1 MGRIRNAS
9 ERFSSARRY
18 LIESYIEGERSL
30 LIAAMRDVAAGLVA
44 LERVPLTSN
53 AARTSLDT
61 LRSMMP
67 TVRSEEAFVEMIERM
82 DRVMFASAVDTLAS
96 WLYFSTDRAH

>member
-53 AARTSLDT
+53 AARTSIET

-67 TVRSEEAFVEMIERM
+67 TVRSEEAFVETIERM
-82 DRVMFASAVDTLAS
+82 DRITFAGAVDTLAS
-96 WLYFSTDRAH
+96 WLYFSTERTH

>member
-30 LIAAMRDVAAGLVA
+30 LLAAMRDVSAGLKA
-44 LERVPLTSN
+44 LERVPLTSS
-53 AARTSLDT
+53 AARASLET
-61 LRSMMP
+61 LRTMMP
-67 TVRSEEAFVEMIERM
+67 TVRSEEAFAEVLERM
-82 DRVMFASAVDTLAS
+82 DRIRFAGAVDELAS
-96 WLYFSTDRAH
+96 WLYFSTERAH